1 MASENGIVGKGKR
14 GVEKVENGGEKEEKD
29 VELVVEEEGEEG
41 EEKDIEKAE
50 SGSEKAESEEEEV
63 EEEKGGDV
71 EEEEEEKKGGEKG
84 EVKKRRRRSS
94 VREAPITPNG
104 RPSRERKTV
113 ERYMEMSDLKS
124 SAGKAVL
131 IEKVFN

>member
-1 MASENGIVGKGKR
+1 MASENGIVGEGKR

-29 VELVVEEEGEEG
+29 VELVGEEEREEGG
-41 EEKDIEKAE
+41 EEKGIEKAE
-50 SGSEKAESEEEEV
+50 SDSEKAESEEEE
-63 EEEKGGDV
+63 KGGDG
-71 EEEEEEKKGGEKG
+71 EEEEEEKKWGDEKV

-94 VREAPITPNG
+94 VREALITPNG